1 VSAAQEARS
10 ALSIRSSVHGVTV
23 ASVPVGTDVFL
34 GSVAFMRSA
43 STRVAGAEDHDAAV
57 SVWRAANIAR
67 GRPPG
72 PERVDRVRA
81 KLAEPGAI
89 VIVAVVEGC
98 VRGMLLAEPGLEPDG
113 SPIPGLCHLSMLFVD
128 PGRQR
133 SGLGRLL
140 LDRLRTHADGLGHP
154 RLQVWT
160 GADNDR
166 AQRLYRRAGFVPTGR
181 VASLGAGRLIEHLI
195 WAP

>member
-1 VSAAQEARS
+1 MP
-10 ALSIRSSVHGVTV
+10 L
-23 ASVPVGTDVFL
+23 GTDVLL

-72 PERVDRVRA
+72 LERVDRVRG

-89 VIVAVVEGC
+89 VIVAVVEGH

-113 SPIPGLCHLSMLFVD
+113 SPVTGLCHLSMLFVD

-133 SGLGRLL
+133 LGLGRLL
-140 LDRLRTHADGLGHP
+140 LDRLRTHADALGYS

-181 VASLGAGRLIEHLI
+181 VASLGGGRLIEHLI
-195 WAP
+195 WVP

>member
-1 VSAAQEARS
+1 
-10 ALSIRSSVHGVTV
+10 
-23 ASVPVGTDVFL
+23 
-34 GSVAFMRSA
+34 MA
-43 STRVAGAEDHDAAV
+43 STRIAGAGDHDAAV
-57 SVWRAANIAR
+57 EVWRAANVAR

-72 PERVDRVRA
+72 PERIERVRA

-89 VIVAVVEGC
+89 VIVAVVEGR

-133 SGLGRLL
+133 NGLGRLL
-140 LDRLRTHADGLGHP
+140 LDRLRTHADGLAYS

-166 AQRLYRRAGFVPTGR
+166 AQRLYRRTGFVPSGR
-181 VASLGAGRLIEHLI
+181 VATLGSDLLIEHLV
-195 WAP
+195 WPP